1 MSYITMLEK
10 TSESTQ
16 LQTRKG
22 AFISANTIKYFA
34 VFAMLIDHIAWCFV
48 DTNSIL
54 GIIMH
59 LIGRMTAPIMTY
71 FIVEGYHYTR
81 NVNKY
86 LARLAIFAAVSWIPF
101 LFMEYG
107 TFLPFTFVD
116 GNLYFNPAQG
126 VIYTFFLTLL
136 ALKTVH
142 SQSLPKPA
150 KVVLVIGLC
159 MLSSIGDWFFFPIV
173 WALLLDK
180 YRGNFKKQA
189 AAFAISSVVLM
200 TLMIV
205 FLTDGFGNNW
215 FQYGVLLALIPLYFY
230 NGEKGRGGRFN
241 KWFFYIFYPAHL
253 LILGILKW
261 YVFK

>member
-1 MSYITMLEK
+1 MLEK

-22 AFISANTIKYFA
+22 AFISANAIKYFA

-81 NVNKY
+81 NVNRY
-86 LARLAIFAAVSWIPF
+86 LLRLAIFAAVSWIPF

>member
-1 MSYITMLEK
+1 MSDITTLEK

-16 LQTRKG
+16 LQMRKG
-22 AFISANTIKYFA
+22 TFISANAIKYFA

-107 TFLPFTFVD
+107 TLLPFTFVD

-136 ALKTVH
+136 AMKTVH

-150 KVVLVIGLC
+150 KVMLVIGLC
-159 MLSSIGDWFFFPIV
+159 LLSSIGDWFFFPII

-189 AAFAISSVVLM
+189 AAFAISSLVLM
-200 TLMIV
+200 TLMIM
-205 FLTDGFGNNW
+205 FLMDGFANNW

-241 KWFFYIFYPAHL
+241 KWFFYVFYPAHL

>member
-1 MSYITMLEK
+1 MSDITTLEK

-16 LQTRKG
+16 LQTSKG
-22 AFISANTIKYFA
+22 AFISANAIKYFA

-81 NVNKY
+81 NVNRY
-86 LARLAIFAAVSWIPF
+86 LLRLAIFAAVSWIPF

-205 FLTDGFGNNW
+205 FLTDGFGDNW

>member
-1 MSYITMLEK
+1 MLEK

-81 NVNKY
+81 NVNRY
-86 LARLAIFAAVSWIPF
+86 LLRLAIFAAVSWIPF

>member
-1 MSYITMLEK
+1 MSDITMLEK

-215 FQYGVLLALIPLYFY
+215 FQYGVLLVLIPLYFY

>member
-1 MSYITMLEK
+1 MSDITMLEK

-22 AFISANTIKYFA
+22 AFISANAIKYFA

>member
-1 MSYITMLEK
+1 MSDITTLEK

-136 ALKTVH
+136 TLKTVH

-205 FLTDGFGNNW
+205 FLTDGFGDNW

>member
-1 MSYITMLEK
+1 MSDITTLEK

-16 LQTRKG
+16 LQMRKG
-22 AFISANTIKYFA
+22 TFISANAIKYFA

-71 FIVEGYHYTR
+71 FIVEGYHYTK

-107 TFLPFTFVD
+107 TLLPFTSVD

-142 SQSLPKPA
+142 SEDLPKPV

-159 MLSSIGDWFFFPIV
+159 LLSSIGDWFFFPIV

-180 YRGNFKKQA
+180 YRGSFKKQA

-230 NGEKGRGGRFN
+230 NGEKGMGGRLG
-241 KWFFYIFYPAHL
+241 KWFFYVFYPAHL
-253 LILGILKW
+253 FILGILRW
-261 YVFK
+261 YVFN

>member
-1 MSYITMLEK
+1 MSDITTLEK
-10 TSESTQ
+10 PSEAAQ

-22 AFISANTIKYFA
+22 TFLSANAIKYIA

-48 DTNSIL
+48 DTNSVL
-54 GIIMH
+54 GSIMH

-71 FIVEGYHYTR
+71 FIVEGFHYTR

-107 TFLPFTFVD
+107 TLLPFTSVD

-159 MLSSIGDWFFFPIV
+159 LLSSIGDWFFFPII

-180 YRGNFKKQA
+180 YRGSFKKQA
-189 AAFAISSVVLM
+189 AAFAVSSVILI
-200 TLMIV
+200 TLMIM
-205 FLTDGFGNNW
+205 FLTDGFGDNW

-230 NGEKGRGGRFN
+230 NGEKGRGGRFG
-241 KWFFYIFYPAHL
+241 KWFFYVFYPAHL
-253 LILGILKW
+253 FILGILRW
-261 YVFK
+261 YVFN

>member
-1 MSYITMLEK
+1 MSDITMLEK

-81 NVNKY
+81 NVNRY
-86 LARLAIFAAVSWIPF
+86 LLRLAIFAAVSWIPF

>member
-1 MSYITMLEK
+1 MSDITTLEK

-22 AFISANTIKYFA
+22 AFISANAIKYFA

-86 LARLAIFAAVSWIPF
+86 LARLAIFAAVSWMPF

>member
-1 MSYITMLEK
+1 MSDITMLEK

-81 NVNKY
+81 NVNRY
-86 LARLAIFAAVSWIPF
+86 LLRLAIFAAVSWIPF

-205 FLTDGFGNNW
+205 FLTDGFGDNW

>member
-1 MSYITMLEK
+1 MLEK

>member
-205 FLTDGFGNNW
+205 FLTDGFGDNW

>member
-1 MSYITMLEK
+1 MSDITMLEK

-16 LQTRKG
+16 FQTRKG

-205 FLTDGFGNNW
+205 FLTDGFGDNW

>member
-1 MSYITMLEK
+1 MSDITTLEK

-22 AFISANTIKYFA
+22 AFISANAIKYFA

>member
-1 MSYITMLEK
+1 MSDITMLEK

-48 DTNSIL
+48 ETNSIL

-81 NVNKY
+81 NVNRY
-86 LARLAIFAAVSWIPF
+86 LLRLAIFAAVSWIPF

>member
-1 MSYITMLEK
+1 MSDITTLEK

-22 AFISANTIKYFA
+22 AFISANAIKYFA

-81 NVNKY
+81 NVNRY
-86 LARLAIFAAVSWIPF
+86 LLRLAIFAAASWIPF

-215 FQYGVLLALIPLYFY
+215 FQYGILLALIPLYFY

-253 LILGILKW
+253 LKW

>member
-1 MSYITMLEK
+1 MSDITTLEK

-22 AFISANTIKYFA
+22 AFISANAIKYFA

-81 NVNKY
+81 NVNRY
-86 LARLAIFAAVSWIPF
+86 LLRLAIFAAASWIPF

-215 FQYGVLLALIPLYFY
+215 FQYGILLALIPLYFY

>member
-1 MSYITMLEK
+1 MSDITTLEK

-22 AFISANTIKYFA
+22 AFISANAIKYFA

-86 LARLAIFAAVSWIPF
+86 LARLAIFAAVSWMPF

-189 AAFAISSVVLM
+189 AAFALSSVVLM

-205 FLTDGFGNNW
+205 FLADGFGNNW

-241 KWFFYIFYPAHL
+241 KWFFYVFYPAHMVL
-253 LILGILKW
+253 LGIIKW
-261 YVFK
+261 YIIK

>member
-1 MSYITMLEK
+1 MLEK

-205 FLTDGFGNNW
+205 FLTDGFGDNW

>member
-1 MSYITMLEK
+1 MSDITTLEK

-16 LQTRKG
+16 LQMRKG
-22 AFISANTIKYFA
+22 TFISANAIKYFA

-107 TFLPFTFVD
+107 TLLPFTSVD

-142 SQSLPKPA
+142 SEDLPKPA

-159 MLSSIGDWFFFPIV
+159 LLSTIGDWFFFPII

-180 YRGNFKKQA
+180 YRGSFKKQA
-189 AAFAISSVVLM
+189 AAFVVSSVILI

-205 FLTDGFGNNW
+205 FLTDGFGDNW

-230 NGEKGRGGRFN
+230 NGEKGRSGRFN

-253 LILGILKW
+253 LIFGILKW
-261 YVFK
+261 YVFN

>member
-1 MSYITMLEK
+1 MSDITMLEK

>member
-1 MSYITMLEK
+1 MSDITTLEK

-16 LQTRKG
+16 LQMRKG
-22 AFISANTIKYFA
+22 TFISANAIKYFA

-71 FIVEGYHYTR
+71 FIVEGYHYTK

-107 TFLPFTFVD
+107 TLLPFTSVD

-142 SQSLPKPA
+142 SENLQKPV

-159 MLSSIGDWFFFPIV
+159 LLSTIGDWFFFPII

-180 YRGNFKKQA
+180 YRGSFKKQA
-189 AAFAISSVVLM
+189 VAFAVSSVLLI
-200 TLMIV
+200 TLMIM
-205 FLTDGFGNNW
+205 FLTDGFGDNW

-230 NGEKGRGGRFN
+230 NGEKGSGGRFG
-241 KWFFYIFYPAHL
+241 KWFFYVFYPAHL
-253 LILGILKW
+253 FILGILRW
-261 YVFK
+261 YVFN

>member
-1 MSYITMLEK
+1 MSDITTLEK

-205 FLTDGFGNNW
+205 FLTDGFGDNW

>member
-1 MSYITMLEK
+1 MSDITTLEK

-86 LARLAIFAAVSWIPF
+86 LARLAIFAAVSWMPF

-205 FLTDGFGNNW
+205 FLTDGFANNW
-215 FQYGVLLALIPLYFY
+215 FQYGVLLALVPLYFY
-230 NGEKGRGGRFN
+230 NGKKGRGGRFG
-241 KWFFYIFYPAHL
+241 KWFFYVFYPAHMAL
-253 LILGILKW
+253 LGILKW

>member
-1 MSYITMLEK
+1 MSDITTLEK

-86 LARLAIFAAVSWIPF
+86 LARLAIFAAVSWMPF

-173 WALLLDK
+173 WAVLLDK
-180 YRGNFKKQA
+180 YRGYFKKQA

>member
-1 MSYITMLEK
+1 MSDITTLEK

-16 LQTRKG
+16 LQMRKG
-22 AFISANTIKYFA
+22 TFISANAIKYFA

-71 FIVEGYHYTR
+71 FIVEGYRYTR

-107 TFLPFTFVD
+107 TLLPFTSVD

-142 SQSLPKPA
+142 SENLQKPA

-159 MLSSIGDWFFFPIV
+159 MLSSIGDWFFFPII

-200 TLMIV
+200 TLMIM
-205 FLTDGFGNNW
+205 FLTDGFGDNW

-230 NGEKGRGGRFN
+230 NGEKGRGGRFS
-241 KWFFYIFYPAHL
+241 KWFFYVFYPAHL
-253 LILGILKW
+253 LIFGILKW
-261 YVFK
+261 YVFN

>member
-1 MSYITMLEK
+1 MSDITTLEK

-16 LQTRKG
+16 LQMRKG
-22 AFISANTIKYFA
+22 TFISANAIKYFA

-71 FIVEGYHYTR
+71 FIVEGFHYTR

-107 TFLPFTFVD
+107 TLLPFTSVD

-142 SQSLPKPA
+142 SENLQKPA

-159 MLSSIGDWFFFPIV
+159 MLSSIGDWFFFPII

-189 AAFAISSVVLM
+189 AAFSISSLVLM
-200 TLMIV
+200 TLMIM
-205 FLTDGFGNNW
+205 FLMDGFVNNW

-241 KWFFYIFYPAHL
+241 KWFFYVFYPAHL